1 MFVSAQ
7 SVIIT
12 LERHILET
20 IGFDFRTRHP
30 HRLLPKFISMA
41 LGKESDVTSRQYRDF
56 CQLSFDMC
64 VDMYKTD
71 APLKQTSSTMAV
83 AIVNL
88 AARLKNM
95 AISRLDSDSYLD
107 SIYSDG
113 GAVTETVFDLLD
125 LYTHAQKNTRVGPRF
140 NAGRFVEI
148 RLDLKDEMD
157 RYHGYRFEDWC
168 LVCDGEVDEARE
180 SNGINGTHNGNGHKN
195 GSSLQT
201 APPTSISITASVR
214 RSRASQD
221 STLRYVFDID
231 RARDEQEEVARY
243 FAQDWE
249 EYEVEVEVEEEISP
263 EPPTAPSGRGPQM
276 HPDRE
281 RRDWDGERSRRDG
294 RRAVGTG
301 AGGSG
306 FQGRG
311 YSHGHTGGRDRH
323 RRRPGPY

>member
-7 SVIIT
+7 SIIIT

-30 HRLLPKFISMA
+30 HRLLSKFISVA
-41 LGKESDVTSRQYRDF
+41 LGKELGVTSHQYRDF

-83 AIVNL
+83 AIVKL

-95 AISRLDSDSYLD
+95 TINGRLDSDSYLD

-125 LYTHAQKNTRVGPRF
+125 LYTQAQKNTRVGPRF
-140 NAGRFVEI
+140 NASRFVEI
-148 RLDLKDEMD
+148 RLDLKEDMD

-168 LVCDGEVDEARE
+168 LVCEGEDEEARE
-180 SNGINGTHNGNGHKN
+180 SNRIYGTRNGNGIKHV
-195 GSSLQT
+195 SSPPT
-201 APPTSISITASVR
+201 APPTSTSITTSVR
-214 RSRASQD
+214 RSRAGQD

-249 EYEVEVEVEEEISP
+249 EYEVEVEEEIP
-263 EPPTAPSGRGPQM
+263 LEPPTAPSGRGPQM

-281 RRDWDGERSRRDG
+281 RRDWDGERARHDG
-294 RRAVGTG
+294 RRASGTG

-311 YSHGHTGGRDRH
+311 YSQGHAGGRDRH